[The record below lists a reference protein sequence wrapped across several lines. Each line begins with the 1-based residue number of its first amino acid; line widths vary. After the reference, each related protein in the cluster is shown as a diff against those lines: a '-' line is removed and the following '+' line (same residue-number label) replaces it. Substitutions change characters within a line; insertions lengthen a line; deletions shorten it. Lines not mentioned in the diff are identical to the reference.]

1 MELVR
6 DCLDKQVDDRS
17 QRRMGRVDGIILVL
31 EPNRA
36 PRVAYV
42 ELGVTTLMN
51 RVSHRLGRVVAR
63 WFGRWGIS
71 PEPYR
76 IPWGQLKIGL
86 NTVIADVEA
95 EKTPALEWE
104 LWLRKKVIG
113 RIPGAKSQIVKQ

>member
-6 DCLDKQVDDRS
+6 DCLDKQIDDRAK
-17 QRRMGRVDGIILVL
+17 RRMGRVDGIVLVV
-31 EPNRA
+31 EEGRA

-42 ELGVTTLMN
+42 ELGVTTLM
-51 RVSHRLGRVVAR
+51 SRLSVRFGKWVGRR
-63 WFGRWGIS
+63 MRKWQID
-71 PEPYR
+71 PDPYR
-76 IPWGQLKIGL
+76 IPWGKIKVGL

-113 RIPGAKSQIVKQ
+113 RIPGA

>member
-1 MELVR
+1 MELIR

-17 QRRMGRVDGIILVL
+17 KRRMGRVDGIILVL
-31 EPNRA
+31 EPDRA
-36 PRVAYV
+36 PRVAYI

-51 RVSHRLGRVVAR
+51 RLSRRLGRAVAR

-76 IPWGQLKIGL
+76 IPWGKLKVGL

-113 RIPGAKSQIVKQ
+113 RIPGAKSTSVKQ

>member
-6 DCLDKQVDDRS
+6 DCLDKQVEDRS
-17 QRRMGRVDGIILVL
+17 KRRMGRVDGIILEL

-36 PRVAYV
+36 PRVAYT
-42 ELGVTTLMN
+42 ELGVTTLMSRLSI
-51 RVSHRLGRVVAR
+51 RVGRIVTR
-63 WFGRWGIS
+63 WFSRWGIS

-76 IPWGQLKIGL
+76 IPWSKLKVGL

-113 RIPGAKSQIVKQ
+113 RIPGAKSGMKK